1 MSADALLSRL
11 EGVRRTGSGRWI
23 ARCPAHDDRHA
34 SLSIR
39 ELDDGRVLVHDFAGC
54 SVEEVLS
61 AAGVTFDAIFP
72 ERPISDQ
79 VKRERRPFNA
89 YDVLACVE
97 FEALVTSVAAASLAR
112 GEALSDIDR
121 QRLIVAASRLGH
133 AAEVAHGA

>member
-11 EGVRRTGSGRWI
+11 EGVRCTGSGRWI

-61 AAGVTFDAIFP
+61 AAAVTFAMLYP
-72 ERPISDQ
+72 ERPVGDQ
-79 VKRERRPFNA
+79 IRRERRPFNA
-89 YDVLACVE
+89 YDVLACVG
-97 FEALVTSVAAASLAR
+97 FEALVASVAAASLAR
-112 GEALSDIDR
+112 GDALSDVDR
-121 QRLIVAASRLGH
+121 ERLSIAASRLGR
-133 AAEVAHGA
+133 AAEVARGA